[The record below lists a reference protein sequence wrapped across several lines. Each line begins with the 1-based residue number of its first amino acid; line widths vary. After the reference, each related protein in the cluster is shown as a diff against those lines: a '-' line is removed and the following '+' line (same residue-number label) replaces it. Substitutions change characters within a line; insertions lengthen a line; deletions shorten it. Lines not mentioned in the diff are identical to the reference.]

1 MSKAQ
6 LESHV
11 DDMHPDSEFKKEN
24 ESMDVDDFT
33 DYEMETN
40 NEDCE
45 DFSDD
50 RGSDRDLD
58 EFRETK
64 PVLDPLNI

>member
-1 MSKAQ
+1 M
-6 LESHV
+6 

-40 NEDCE
+40 EDCE

-50 RGSDRDLD
+50 CGSDRDLD

>member
-6 LESHV
+6 LESHI
-11 DDMHPDSEFKKEN
+11 DDMHPDNGYKKEI

-50 RGSDRDLD
+50 RGSEPDID

-64 PVLDPLNI
+64 PALDPLNV